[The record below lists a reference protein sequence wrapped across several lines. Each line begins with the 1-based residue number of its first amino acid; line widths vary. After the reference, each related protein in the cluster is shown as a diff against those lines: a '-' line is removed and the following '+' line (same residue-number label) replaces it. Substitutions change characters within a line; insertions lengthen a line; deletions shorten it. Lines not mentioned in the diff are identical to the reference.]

1 VRIGPPLASSI
12 GSSNFRDQD
21 MKAGY
26 SGYSPQI
33 IRHYGVFASNNRAE
47 SIATTRALLD
57 VAPPAAPP
65 EASGCRSGYPACAA
79 CPCPRC
85 GAGMIVIET
94 FARGCEPKW
103 RPTPK

>member
-1 VRIGPPLASSI
+1 LASSI

-47 SIATTRALLD
+47 SIATTPHSSMSPRPPLPQKHPD
-57 VAPPAAPP
+57 VAADTPRVLPAHA
-65 EASGCRSGYPACAA
+65 RAA
-79 CPCPRC
+79 
-85 GAGMIVIET
+85 AL
-94 FARGCEPKW
+94 A
-103 RPTPK
+103 